1 MGGRCLLARH
11 LKNVVFD
18 FGGLPLR
25 PWRVTA
31 VNLGN
36 LSDALLP
43 LCHSERGPVGDLAPL
58 RRCPSSCCR
67 RRGRGG
73 RERVGRC
80 EHRTPRPPSHARSG
94 PALSPHRSRRSPCPH
109 CTDPLMP
116 QRRTRP
122 ARPLVG
128 LTSSSAAPSAATVE
142 VAAAAAADELVGP
155 KRRRATT
162 LTRLLPT
169 SQASTQHERGRG
181 RHRRRVARR
190 RRRCHCRRRRR
201 RGNRRSPRHRP
212 RRLPS
217 RRHRRPCRRGLSC
230 PRWSTPRLGTAA
242 TAATVQFQRSP
253 VATAVT
259 TAAAATPAAIFAA
272 IADAAE
278 RGGV

>member
-1 MGGRCLLARH
+1 MGEPLPPWPQLRLMVVPRERAGLNDGVPASRAEHMARRS
-11 LKNVVFD
+11 D
-18 FGGLPLR
+18 QRGQGPR
-25 PWRVTA
+25 P
-31 VNLGN
+31 
-36 LSDALLP
+36 
-43 LCHSERGPVGDLAPL
+43 GPVPRAPRGL
-58 RRCPSSCCR
+58 LHPGALD
-67 RRGRGG
+67 GRGG

-169 SQASTQHERGRG
+169 YAGVNATRERARPPPPPS
-181 RHRRRVARR
+181 RPPPPPLSLPTVARR
-190 RRRCHCRRRRR
+190 HSRHRHCCRHPRSHLRRHCRR
-201 RGNRRSPRHRP
+201 
-212 RRLPS
+212 
-217 RRHRRPCRRGLSC
+217 CR
-230 PRWSTPRLGTAA
+230 A
-242 TAATVQFQRSP
+242 
-253 VATAVT
+253 
-259 TAAAATPAAIFAA
+259 
-272 IADAAE
+272 
-278 RGGV
+278 

>member
-1 MGGRCLLARH
+1 MRAGGA
-11 LKNVVFD
+11 
-18 FGGLPLR
+18 GGLVLPEETAAHASETLAYSGICVRDADNSIRKGAFEGELSSGASVLR
-25 PWRVTA
+25 VSVQQFRA
-31 VNLGN
+31 VLPSSSGAAPRAEHMARC
-36 LSDALLP
+36 SDHRGQGP
-43 LCHSERGPVGDLAPL
+43 RPGPVPRAPRGL
-58 RRCPSSCCR
+58 LHPGALD
-67 RRGRGG
+67 GRGG

-169 SQASTQHERGRG
+169 YAGVNATRERARPPPPPS
-181 RHRRRVARR
+181 RPPPPPLSLPTVARR
-190 RRRCHCRRRRR
+190 HSRHRHCCRHPRSHLRRHCRR
-201 RGNRRSPRHRP
+201 
-212 RRLPS
+212 
-217 RRHRRPCRRGLSC
+217 CR
-230 PRWSTPRLGTAA
+230 A
-242 TAATVQFQRSP
+242 
-253 VATAVT
+253 
-259 TAAAATPAAIFAA
+259 
-272 IADAAE
+272 
-278 RGGV
+278 